1 VEYNVGCDIMHI
13 DESNITKAAQLAA
26 TSDLAVVVVGDSLQ
40 SCGESYSFV
49 LGDRASLDLS
59 GSQLKLIDT
68 LIGTNTPVIVVLV
81 NGRPQTFGF
90 NNTLLDKIDTLLV
103 AWRPGEEGGT
113 AVADVIFG
121 YVNPN
126 ARLVSTWPRSVGQI
140 GGPSQPYYKKKRQY
154 FGALYAFEE
163 HTPLFPFGFGLS
175 YTTFAYS
182 DLILSPTIT
191 TATGTVTIS
200 ITIRNTG
207 FVTGA
212 EIVQFYVSDPVASV
226 VRYNKQLAGFKKVIV
241 PYQQQVKVTF
251 DLVVQDLAF
260 YNANNDL
267 VVEPGEFIVY
277 AGKHSGDE
285 SNKASFYV
293 L

>member
-1 VEYNVGCDIMHI
+1 MKI

-26 TSDLAVVVVGDSLQ
+26 TSDLAVIVVGDSLQ

-59 GSQLKLIDT
+59 GSQLKLIET
-68 LIGTNTPVIVVLV
+68 LIDTKTPVIVVLI

-103 AWRPGEEGGT
+103 AWRPGEEGGN

-121 YVNPN
+121 SVNPN
-126 ARLVSTWPRSVGQI
+126 GRLVSTWPRSVGQI

-154 FGALYAFEE
+154 YGALYAFED

-175 YTTFAYS
+175 YTAFTYS
-182 DLILSPTIT
+182 DLTLLPTTT
-191 TATGTVTIS
+191 TATGTVI
-200 ITIRNTG
+200 II
-207 FVTGA
+207 VTGA

-226 VRYNKQLAGFKKVIV
+226 VRYNKQLVGFQKVIV
-241 PYQQQVKVTF
+241 PYQQKVKVTF
-251 DLVVQDLAF
+251 NLVVKDLEF
-260 YNANNDL
+260 YDANNDL

-277 AGKHSGDE
+277 VGKHSGDE

-293 L
+293 LKG